1 MQQRSVFVP
10 KPCLEKVAKPDEP
23 QLHISS
29 DAPCLP
35 KASFKKKYSFLISQ
49 NYTNMYPCFWQNS
62 TFDILIQN

>member
-35 KASFKKKYSFLISQ
+35 KASLKKVVIPDQSKLHKHVSLFLAE
-49 NYTNMYPCFWQNS
+49 FH
-62 TFDILIQN
+62 L